1 MAVRAFSGATGDDI
15 ICATGNLAGMQY
27 GTVAAI
33 VKRSVTSNYRPVFNP
48 HDESGTALGS
58 VLVWRTNNTLAWFK
72 DPSRSG
78 GTSSLAV
85 NTWYLFV
92 ARKPQGNAAARFS
105 LYNFSTATWV
115 HEIGG
120 ATIGDWA
127 TPGAGGSIRF
137 TYPGEP
143 DNLDGT
149 IAVRAAWANTLAWSA
164 GAAGDTA
171 LEAAGLES
179 SLLSWVAAAPSALWS
194 FNQEAVTTPVV
205 DLTGGGAN
213 QTAITGTSVITTDDP
228 PGFDFSLPRWR
239 RGDGAWLRPFIKSS
253 GGLVELR

>member
-33 VKRSVTSNYRPVFNP
+33 IKRNVTSNYRPIFNP

-92 ARKPQGNAAARFS
+92 ARKPQGNVAARFS
-105 LYNFSTATWV
+105 LYDFSTTAWI
-115 HEIGG
+115 HEAGG
-120 ATIGDWA
+120 AAIGDWTA
-127 TPGAGGSIRF
+127 PGASGSIRF

-143 DNLDGT
+143 DNLDGA
-149 IAVRAAWANTLAWSA
+149 IAARAAWANTLPWSA
-164 GAAGDTA
+164 DAAGDTA

-179 SLLSWVAAAPSALWS
+179 SLQSWMTAAPSALWS
-194 FNQEAVTTPVV
+194 FNQETAATPVV

-213 QTAITGTSVITTDDP
+213 QTAITGTSVVAADDP
-228 PGFDFSLPRWR
+228 PGFDFSFPRWR
-239 RGDGAWLRPFIKSS
+239 RGDGAILQPFVKTGS
-253 GGLVELR
+253 GLVELR